1 MAVLQD
7 LCVETR
13 FGSYLADGGAVVTL
27 ADGLPGFERCR
38 QFVVVT
44 GPTLQ
49 PFNCLQGLDD
59 ARPSF
64 LTLDPRSVVDGF
76 SVELPPADRERLD
89 ARDGDSLLWL
99 ALVRLEGDRIL
110 VNLRAPV
117 VINARRMVGLQLV
130 VPESPY
136 STEHVLTLD

>member
-1 MAVLQD
+1 MQALN
-7 LCVETR
+7 VETR
-13 FGSYLADGGAVVTL
+13 FGSYLAENEAVVTIP
-27 ADGLPGFERCR
+27 DGLPGFERCR

-49 PFNCLQGLDD
+49 PFNCLQGLDG

-76 SVELPPADRERLD
+76 CTELPAADRERLE
-89 ARDGDSLLWL
+89 ARQSDSLLWM
-99 ALVRLEGDRIL
+99 ALVRLDGDRIL

-117 VINARRMVGLQLV
+117 VVNARRMIGLQLIA
-130 VPESPY
+130 PESPY
-136 STEHVLTLD
+136 STEHVLSLE

>member
-1 MAVLQD
+1 MLQE
-7 LCVETR
+7 LSVETR
-13 FGSYLADGGAVVTL
+13 FGKYLADGGAVVTL

-59 ARPSF
+59 SRPSF
-64 LTLDPRSVVDGF
+64 LTLDPRSVLDGY
-76 SVELPPADRERLD
+76 VTDLPATDRERLD
-89 ARDGDSLLWL
+89 ARADDALLWL
-99 ALVRLEGDRIL
+99 ALVRLDGDRIL

-117 VINARRMVGLQLV
+117 VVNARRMVGLQLIAAD
-130 VPESPY
+130 SPY
-136 STEHVLTLD
+136 STEHALVLD

>member
-1 MAVLQD
+1 MLQNVS
-7 LCVETR
+7 VETK
-13 FGSYLADGGAVVTL
+13 FGSYLADGGAVVTV

-44 GPTLQ
+44 GPTLE

-64 LTLDPRSVVDGF
+64 LTLDPRSVVEGYGA
-76 SVELPPADRERLD
+76 ELAAADRDRLE
-89 ARDGDSLLWL
+89 ARPGDSLLWL
-99 ALVRLEGDRIL
+99 ALVRLDGDRVL

-117 VINARRMVGLQLV
+117 VINARRMVGLQLIA
-130 VPESPY
+130 PESRY
-136 STEHVLTLD
+136 STEHVLSLE

>member
-1 MAVLQD
+1 MLQEVSVD
-7 LCVETR
+7 TR

-44 GPTLQ
+44 GPTLE

-64 LTLDPRSVVDGF
+64 LTLDPRSVVEGYCT
-76 SVELPPADRERLD
+76 ELPEGDRERLE
-89 ARDGDSLLWL
+89 ARAGDSLLWL
-99 ALVRLEGDRIL
+99 ALVRLDGDRIL

-117 VINARRMVGLQLV
+117 VINARRMIGVQLIHA
-130 VPESPY
+130 ESPY
-136 STEHVLTLD
+136 STEHVLPLD

>member
-1 MAVLQD
+1 MLQE
-7 LCVETR
+7 LSVETR
-13 FGSYLADGGAVVTL
+13 FGKYLADGGAVVTL

-44 GPTLQ
+44 GPTLE

-64 LTLDPRSVVDGF
+64 LTLDPRSVVDGYLT
-76 SVELPPADRERLD
+76 ELPAADRERLE
-89 ARDGDSLLWL
+89 ARADDSLLWL
-99 ALVRLEGDRIL
+99 ALVRLDGDRIL

-117 VINARRMVGLQLV
+117 VINARRMVGLQLIA
-130 VPESPY
+130 PESPY
-136 STEHVLTLD
+136 STEHVLALD